1 MHKLKE
7 RIELTKKEKVVYNFV
22 VSFRNE
28 RRFSPSMRMIAEGVG
43 LYSASTVSF
52 HVHKIVDKGW
62 FLPYDGT
69 PNSLVPITNTPI

>member
-1 MHKLKE
+1 LKE
-7 RIELTKKEKVVYNFV
+7 RIELTKREKAVYNFV

-28 RRFSPSMRMIAEGVG
+28 KHFSPSMRMIAEGVG

-69 PNSLVPITNTPI
+69 PNSIVPVTNTPV